1 MCFFEYRDG
10 EMHAEN
16 IKVSEIAEHVGTPFY
31 LYSSA
36 SLAYQFNQFKEAFGD
51 IDLLICYAVKANTN
65 QAVIKTLGDLGAGAD
80 VVSEGEMRRAL
91 KAGIPASKI
100 VYSGV
105 AKTVREMTFALDQGI
120 YQFNVESEPELY
132 QLNDLAASMDKIAD
146 ITFRVNPDVDAKT
159 HAKIV

>member
-1 MCFFEYRDG
+1 MNFFEYRDG

-65 QAVIKTLGDLGAGAD
+65 QAVIKTLGDLPAFKARGHRARPSDACG
-80 VVSEGEMRRAL
+80 GERSQTNRR
-91 KAGIPASKI
+91 G
-100 VYSGV
+100 
-105 AKTVREMTFALDQGI
+105 
-120 YQFNVESEPELY
+120 
-132 QLNDLAASMDKIAD
+132 D
-146 ITFRVNPDVDAKT
+146 I
-159 HAKIV
+159 